1 MQFLKDL
8 SESIFSRPPPQPPS
22 EPSPPSTSE
31 TDISPPTNATASLE
45 PPVRNALAPNSKDS
59 KDPAPFDSNHL
70 QNDSAAQN
78 RYANSYRPP
87 RKPDSVRRLLR
98 QSIPPPGSGMPKPSR
113 ERDSIEDE
121 TRLFGGGKQRDP
133 HSVRIIPGQTFA
145 SKKPVCLGHFQWAY
159 RSANNCGFKGAAASF
174 KPLNS
179 LSRGAKFSGPVRA
192 SGKETYYSSQNR
204 PKSFADSPE
213 RSSKRRRVESP
224 EEISKRVTISDD
236 ESGPETENYKLDKGA
251 KGLKKSASYADRLSS
266 EDQDLV
272 SFTRDAAKER
282 RRESGSHEQVARKLP
297 EQSSNLSVEIAKKPS
312 IVNNQV
318 TVTPPPHHSGK
329 SRASYSRDSPDELQ
343 GGVTVG
349 PVPTSLG
356 KYNEPSSD
364 IQPTVFIS
372 NDKSKRGHKNKKGKA
387 SKRNLPASQ
396 TFKIFYYRSGPFLKD
411 ALGGENDQLIVNP
424 GDDKLTVQIADSGI
438 VHTISLQKV
447 LKVLVGGR
455 ASRKIRFEL
464 SKVDRNDTKLDL
476 ELSTPKEK
484 ETLCSLLRLL
494 KADVQ
499 EKDEKYIDSA
509 FRKSEREHLRY
520 QASTNGYKRQL
531 QIEITQET
539 PSKPSSGPTKRMK
552 LSDALQEGYGAAAAQ
567 KNPDTPSRERPSP
580 SRPSASPRQ
589 NANGEHQS
597 SPSATRQNVGVEIP
611 VKKFHSDLR
620 APARSTRSAARQ
632 ERTTLVCDDDD
643 DIEDDPEN
651 HSPQPALDDV
661 DQKWNRKPLVYPR
674 FGKKKAEVNAIDLE
688 RLAPHEFLNDN
699 IIGFYI
705 RFLEDHLQRCNAEAA
720 KRVYFF
726 NSYFF
731 DTLTN
736 SRRRAIN
743 YEGVEKW
750 TRSVDLFSYDYIV
763 VPINEAAHWYLAVI
777 CNLPYLEGIMKEGKP
792 PVPASLASG
801 DVHEVPETPEPSQLE
816 EGANSQPLKEE
827 NARQSL
833 ASMNLSDEKLQA
845 GAKSGD
851 DEWPEK
857 EENPGVARA
866 KLSDYSSQPQ
876 SDSQKTSNSTGTP
889 KKPRKPKR
897 KSTTGMK
904 YNTCQPIVIT
914 FDSLN
919 QGRSSTISTLREYL
933 FAEAKSKRGIEI
945 NKTLIKGMTAK
956 EIPEQPNFSDCG
968 LYLLAYVEKFV
979 QDPDVFVRKLLR
991 KEMRSKEDWP
1001 PLRSGLLRSR
1011 LFKFMELLYSEQEQ
1025 LTKTQ
1030 ADEGTLMVDQQPI
1043 SYLLGTPTTDER
1055 KEKVKAEEGKLPQVQ
1070 VQVERSPP
1078 PEVKPK
1084 EPSRSRDTSAE
1095 LDMSKPDK
1103 SDVKQDQITNQAGAQ
1118 ESVIFLDQKSN
1129 PHTELPVP
1137 GTDKLSESV
1146 KRVLVE
1152 VPDSQ
1157 EKTNF
1162 PPTEAAHLNGT
1173 QSPKPPTKRTDAVY
1187 VDGSEANEGDIS
1199 QQPEAGSSSRVQV
1212 NETPPRSP
1220 AAR

>member
-1 MQFLKDL
+1 MQFLKNL
-8 SESIFSRPPPQPPS
+8 SESIFSRPPPQSPS
-22 EPSPPSTSE
+22 EPSPPS
-31 TDISPPTNATASLE
+31 ASE

-59 KDPAPFDSNHL
+59 KDSAPFDSDHL
-70 QNDSAAQN
+70 QNDSPAQN
-78 RYANSYRPP
+78 SYANSYRSP

-98 QSIPPPGSGMPKPSR
+98 QSILDPGSGMPKPSR

-133 HSVRIIPGQTFA
+133 HSVKIIPGQTFA
-145 SKKPVCLGHFQWAY
+145 SKKP
-159 RSANNCGFKGAAASF
+159 GAAASF
-174 KPLNS
+174 KPFNS
-179 LSRGAKFSGPVRA
+179 LSRGAKSSGPVRA

-204 PKSFADSPE
+204 PNSFADSPE
-213 RSSKRRRVESP
+213 RSLKRRRVESP
-224 EEISKRVTISDD
+224 VETSKRVTISED
-236 ESGPETENYKLDKGA
+236 ESGSETENHKLDKGA
-251 KGLKKSASYADRLSS
+251 KGLKKSDSYADRLSS

-272 SFTRDAAKER
+272 SFTRNAAKER
-282 RRESGSHEQVARKLP
+282 RRESGGLEQVARKLP
-297 EQSSNLSVEIAKKPS
+297 EQSSNLSVEIIKKPS
-312 IVNNQV
+312 IFNNQV
-318 TVTPPPHHSGK
+318 TSTPPPRHSGK

-343 GGVTVG
+343 GEVTVG

-356 KYNEPSSD
+356 KYSKTSSD
-364 IQPTVFIS
+364 IQPTVFVS
-372 NDKSKRGHKNKKGKA
+372 NDKSKHGHKNKKGKV
-387 SKRNLPASQ
+387 SKKNPPASQ
-396 TFKIFYYRSGPFLKD
+396 TFKIFYYRSGAFLKD
-411 ALGGENDQLIVNP
+411 ALGGENDRLIVNP
-424 GDDKLTVQIADSGI
+424 GDDELTVQVADSGI

-494 KADVQ
+494 KTDVQ

-509 FRKSEREHLRY
+509 FKKSEREHLRY
-520 QASTNGYKRQL
+520 QASTNGYKRPL

-552 LSDALQEGYGAAAAQ
+552 LSDALQDGHGAAAAQ
-567 KNPDTPSRERPSP
+567 RSPDTPSRERPSP
-580 SRPSASPRQ
+580 SRPAASPRQ
-589 NANGEHQS
+589 NANGGYQP
-597 SPSATRQNVGVEIP
+597 SPSSATRQSLGVEIP
-611 VKKFHSDLR
+611 VKKLYSDLR

-632 ERTTLVCDDDD
+632 EPTTLVCDDDD
-643 DIEDDPEN
+643 DIEDDQET

-674 FGKKKAEVNAIDLE
+674 FGKKKAEVNAVDLE

-736 SRRRAIN
+736 SRRRTIN

-792 PVPASLASG
+792 PPVHASLASG

-816 EGANSQPLKEE
+816 EGANSQPVKEE

-833 ASMNLSDEKLQA
+833 ASMSLSDEKELQA
-845 GAKSGD
+845 GSNSGD
-851 DEWPEK
+851 VEWPEK
-857 EENPGVARA
+857 EENPDVARA
-866 KLSDYSSQPQ
+866 KLSDYLSQPQ
-876 SDSQKTSNSTGTP
+876 SDSQKTSDSTGTP
-889 KKPRKPKR
+889 KKSRKPKK
-897 KSTTGMK
+897 KSTTGMR

-919 QGRSSTISTLREYL
+919 QGRSSTISALREYL

-1011 LFKFMELLYSEQEQ
+1011 LRKFMELLYSEQEQ

-1043 SYLLGTPTTDER
+1043 SYLLGTSTTDEKR
-1055 KEKVKAEEGKLPQVQ
+1055 EKVKAEEEKLLQVQ
-1070 VQVERSPP
+1070 VQVKRSPP

-1084 EPSRSRDTSAE
+1084 GPSRSRDTSAE
-1095 LDMSKPDK
+1095 RDTPIE
-1103 SDVKQDQITNQAGAQ
+1103 QDQITNQAETQ
-1118 ESVIFLDQKSN
+1118 ESVIFLDQKLGSR
-1129 PHTELPVP
+1129 TELPEP
-1137 GTDKLSESV
+1137 DPDKPSEPV
-1146 KRVLVE
+1146 KRVFVE

-1157 EKTNF
+1157 EKTN
-1162 PPTEAAHLNGT
+1162 PPPMEVAYSNGT
-1173 QSPKPPTKRTDAVY
+1173 QSPKPLPKRADAVY
-1187 VDGSEANEGDIS
+1187 VDDSDADAEDVS
-1199 QQPEAGSSSRVQV
+1199 QQLEAGSDGRVQV
-1212 NETPPRSP
+1212 KETPPRSQG
-1220 AAR
+1220 AQ

>member
-8 SESIFSRPPPQPPS
+8 SESIFSRPSPQPPS
-22 EPSPPSTSE
+22 ESSPPSTSAAD
-31 TDISPPTNATASLE
+31 TSPPTNAAASSE
-45 PPVRNALAPNSKDS
+45 PLVRNALAPNLKDS
-59 KDPAPFDSNHL
+59 EDPAPFDSSHL
-70 QNDSAAQN
+70 QNNSPAQN
-78 RYANSYRPP
+78 SYANSYRPP

-98 QSIPPPGSGMPKPSR
+98 QSIPPPRSGMPKPSR

-145 SKKPVCLGHFQWAY
+145 SKKP
-159 RSANNCGFKGAAASF
+159 GAAASF

-179 LSRGAKFSGPVRA
+179 LSRGARSSGPVRA
-192 SGKETYYSSQNR
+192 SGKGTYYSSQNR
-204 PKSFADSPE
+204 PKSLADSPE

-224 EEISKRVTISDD
+224 EETSKRVTISDD
-236 ESGPETENYKLDKGA
+236 ESGPETENHKLDKGA

-272 SFTRDAAKER
+272 SFTRDAAEQR
-282 RRESGSHEQVARKLP
+282 RRESGGLEQVARKLP
-297 EQSSNLSVEIAKKPS
+297 EQSSNLSVEIVKKPS
-312 IVNNQV
+312 ILNNQV
-318 TVTPPPHHSGK
+318 TVTPPPRHSGK

-343 GGVTVG
+343 GEVTVG

-356 KYNEPSSD
+356 KYSKPSSD

-372 NDKSKRGHKNKKGKA
+372 NDKSKRGHKNKKEKA
-387 SKRNLPASQ
+387 SKKNLPASQ

-411 ALGGENDQLIVNP
+411 ALGGESDQLIVNP
-424 GDDKLTVQIADSGI
+424 GDDELTVQVADSGI

-484 ETLCSLLRLL
+484 ETLCSLLRVL
-494 KADVQ
+494 KTDVQ

-509 FRKSEREHLRY
+509 FKKSEREHLRY

-552 LSDALQEGYGAAAAQ
+552 LSDALQDGGERAAAQ
-567 KNPDTPSRERPSP
+567 HSPDTPSRERLSHSNPSD
-580 SRPSASPRQ
+580 SPRP
-589 NANGEHQS
+589 NANSGHQS
-597 SPSATRQNVGVEIP
+597 SPSSATRQSAGVEIP
-611 VKKFHSDLR
+611 VKKFFSDLR
-620 APARSTRSAARQ
+620 APALSTRSAARQ
-632 ERTTLVCDDDD
+632 EPTTLVCDDDD
-643 DIEDDPEN
+643 DIEVDQEN

-736 SRRRAIN
+736 SRRRTIN
-743 YEGVEKW
+743 YAGVEKW

-777 CNLPYLEGIMKEGKP
+777 CNLPYLEGIMKEDKP
-792 PVPASLASG
+792 PAAASLASG
-801 DVHEVPETPEPSQLE
+801 DVHEVLETPEPCQVE

-827 NARQSL
+827 NARHSL
-833 ASMNLSDEKLQA
+833 ASVSLSDEKELQA
-845 GAKSGD
+845 GSKSGD
-851 DEWPEK
+851 DERPEK
-857 EENPGVARA
+857 EENPDDVRA
-866 KLSDYSSQPQ
+866 KLSDYSSKPQP
-876 SDSQKTSNSTGTP
+876 DSQKTSVSTGTP
-889 KKPRKPKR
+889 KRSRKQRR

-1001 PLRSGLLRSR
+1001 PLRSGLLRTR
-1011 LFKFMELLYSEQEQ
+1011 LRKFMELLYFEQEQ

-1043 SYLLGTPTTDER
+1043 SYLLGTPATDEK
-1055 KEKVKAEEGKLPQVQ
+1055 KEKTKAEEGKLPQVQ
-1070 VQVERSPP
+1070 VQVERPPP
-1078 PEVKPK
+1078 PEVESK
-1084 EPSRSRDTSAE
+1084 EPYRSRDTSAE
-1095 LDMSKPDK
+1095 RDIPKPDK
-1103 SDVKQDQITNQAGAQ
+1103 PDVEQDQITNQAETQ

-1129 PHTELPVP
+1129 PRTELPELEP
-1137 GTDKLSESV
+1137 DKPSELV

-1157 EKTNF
+1157 EKTN
-1162 PPTEAAHLNGT
+1162 PLPTEAAHLNGA
-1173 QSPKPPTKRTDAVY
+1173 QSPKSPTKRADAVY
-1187 VDGSEANEGDIS
+1187 VDDSEADEGDIS
-1199 QQPEAGSSSRVQV
+1199 QQQEAGSSGRVQV
-1212 NETPPRSP
+1212 NETPPR
-1220 AAR
+1220 